1 MIFGNETSKI
11 GKKQV
16 SGSNN
21 GGIRGATAPRP
32 VQKAFSQTSSQ
43 NNHQKVEVLC
53 HSSLALTH
61 LIETDKSLQVIACAV
76 LTP

>member
-1 MIFGNETSKI
+1 MAVFEVQQLPDQFKSILIDFIT
-11 GKKQV
+11 KQPLESRSIV
-16 SGSNN
+16 
-21 GGIRGATAPRP
+21 T
-32 VQKAFSQTSSQ
+32 
-43 NNHQKVEVLC
+43 LC